1 MHAGIPS
8 RARRAVGALAAVAL
22 LAACGSTARAASAT
36 PVVATAP
43 PGSSAGP
50 GVNPAAEAGKL
61 LTVPAADITA
71 ENAKPGAKHWRLTH
85 PAGPGELEGYAD
97 HVSVLPGQSF
107 ALYVSTTAAHFTV
120 HAFRAGWYGGDRA
133 REVWTSQPVAG
144 EKQAPAKE
152 IRATLTDYA
161 PWKPSLTVTT
171 TDWPAG
177 SYLLRL
183 DGDNGK
189 QSWVPIT
196 VRTPSVAGRV
206 VLIKEVTTEQAYNL
220 WGGRSLYLGK
230 DRTFGSR
237 ARAVSFDRPYGATN
251 GAALFFHDE
260 LALVSL
266 AERQAIPVAYATDI
280 ELDADQ
286 HYLDG
291 ARAVI
296 SEGHD
301 EYWSR
306 AMRATVRRGLDAGVN
321 LAFFGAN
328 EVYRKIRFGPTALG
342 DRRLEIDY
350 KIVNEDPLFGKKGQE
365 DLVTGNWRDQPAAD
379 PESTLAGSM
388 YACFPGDNPMVI
400 EDADSWIWAGA
411 GVHNGQKLRGAV
423 GIEYNHISLN
433 WPTPR
438 PIEILAHSPSTCDG
452 RPSFADASYHVEPSG
467 AGVFDAGTMRWV
479 CALRHCGPKTD
490 ASSGPILSRAT
501 LNILRAFA
509 VGPAGKTHPAKD
521 FTKQNLAHPPVRGA
535 VEPEEDT
542 ADVR

>member
-1 MHAGIPS
+1 MH
-8 RARRAVGALAAVAL
+8 RAIRTRAVRAVGALTAVTL
-22 LAACGSTARAASAT
+22 LAACGNTARAASAA
-36 PVVATAP
+36 PAVATAP
-43 PGSSAGP
+43 PG
-50 GVNPAAEAGKL
+50 VDPATAAGKL
-61 LTVPAADITA
+61 LTVPGADITA
-71 ENAKPGAKHWRLTH
+71 ENAKPGAAHWRLTH
-85 PAGPGELEGYAD
+85 PARPGELEGYAD
-97 HVSVLPGQSF
+97 NVSVLPGQSF

-120 HAFRAGWYGGDRA
+120 HAFRAGWYGGNRA
-133 REVWTSQPVAG
+133 REVWTSRPVAG
-144 EKQAPAKE
+144 VKQAPAKE
-152 IRATLTDYA
+152 IKATLTDYA
-161 PWKPSLTVTT
+161 PWKPSLTVTA

-183 DGDNGK
+183 DADNGP

-196 VRTPSVAGRV
+196 VRTPSVVGRV

-230 DRTFGSR
+230 DHTFNTR
-237 ARAVSFDRPYGATN
+237 ARAVSFDRPYAATN

-266 AERQAIPVAYATDI
+266 AERNAIPVAYATDI
-280 ELDADQ
+280 ELDADP
-286 HYLDG
+286 HFLDG
-291 ARAVI
+291 AKAVI

-342 DRRLEIDY
+342 ERRLEIDY
-350 KIVNEDPLFGKKGQE
+350 KVVSEDPLLGKDD
-365 DLVTGNWRDQPAAD
+365 DLVTGNWRDKPHAD

-388 YACFPGDNPMVI
+388 YACFPGDEPMVI
-400 EDADSWIWAGA
+400 TAADSWIWAGA
-411 GVHNGQKLRGAV
+411 GVHNGQQLRGVV

-438 PIEILAHSPSTCDG
+438 PIEILAHSPSTCAG

-490 ASSGPILSRAT
+490 DSSGPILSRAT

-509 VGPAGKTHPAKD
+509 AGPAGKAHPAKD
-521 FTKQNLAHPPVRGA
+521 FTKQTLAYPPVRGA
-535 VEPEEDT
+535 IEPEEDT

>member
-1 MHAGIPS
+1 
-8 RARRAVGALAAVAL
+8 VGNSLGV
-22 LAACGSTARAASAT
+22 
-36 PVVATAP
+36 
-43 PGSSAGP
+43 PG
-50 GVNPAAEAGKL
+50 
-61 LTVPAADITA
+61 ADIAA
-71 ENAKPGAKHWRLTH
+71 ENAKPGAAHWRITH
-85 PAGPGELEGYAD
+85 PARQGELEGYAD
-97 HVSVLPGQSF
+97 SVSVLPGQSF
-107 ALYVSTTAAHFTV
+107 ALYVSTTSPHFTV

-133 REVWTSQPVAG
+133 REVWTSPPVAG
-144 EKQAPAKE
+144 VKQAPAKE
-152 IRATLTDYA
+152 IKATLTDYA
-161 PWKPSLTVTT
+161 PWRPSLTIAT
-171 TDWPAG
+171 TDWPPG

-183 DGDNGK
+183 DADNGR

-230 DRTFGSR
+230 DGTFASR
-237 ARAVSFDRPYGATN
+237 ARAVSFDRPYAATN

-266 AERQAIPVAYATDI
+266 AERHAIPVAYATDI
-280 ELDADQ
+280 ELDADPA
-286 HYLDG
+286 YLHG

-306 AMRATVRRGLDAGVN
+306 AMRATVRSGLNEGVN

-342 DRRLEIDY
+342 ERRLEIDY
-350 KIVNEDPLFGKKGQE
+350 KIPREDPLFGKKGQE

-388 YACFPGDNPMVI
+388 YACFPGDDPMVI
-400 EDADSWIWAGA
+400 TDADSWIWRGT
-411 GVHNGQKLRGAV
+411 GVHNGQQLRGVV
-423 GIEYNHISLN
+423 GIEYNHVDLN

-438 PIEILAHSPSTCDG
+438 PIEILAHSPSTCNG
-452 RPSFADASYHVEPSG
+452 RPSHADASYHVEKSG

-509 VGPAGKTHPAKD
+509 AGPAGLAHPAKD
-521 FTKQNLAHPPVRGA
+521 FTSEALRLPPVRGM
-535 VEPEEDT
+535 VEPGEDRN
-542 ADVR
+542 DVR

>member
-1 MHAGIPS
+1 MHMLNPS
-8 RARRAVGALAAVAL
+8 RARRTVGALAAIAL
-22 LAACGSTARAASAT
+22 LAACTNSAHGATATGMAANAAPGTGASGAFAASA
-36 PVVATAP
+36 
-43 PGSSAGP
+43 
-50 GVNPAAEAGKL
+50 PAAAGS
-61 LTVPAADITA
+61 VAPAADISA
-71 ENAKPGAKHWRLTH
+71 ENAKPGSTHWRITH
-85 PAGPGELEGYAD
+85 AAKPGELEGYAD

-107 ALYVSTTAAHFTV
+107 SLYVSTTAAHFAV

-133 REVWTSQPVAG
+133 REVWTSASVAG
-144 EKQAPAKE
+144 VKQAPVKE
-152 IRATLTDYA
+152 IKATLTDYA
-161 PWKPSLTVTT
+161 PWKPSLTVTA
-171 TDWPAG
+171 TDWPPG

-183 DGDNGK
+183 DADNGT
-189 QSWVPIT
+189 QSWVPLT

-220 WGGRSLYLGK
+220 WGGRSLYEGT
-230 DRTFGSR
+230 DHTFNTR
-237 ARAVSFDRPYGATN
+237 ARAVSFDRPYAATD

-266 AERQAIPVAYATDI
+266 AERHAIPVAYATDI
-280 ELDADQ
+280 ELDADP
-286 HYLDG
+286 HFLDG

-306 AMRATVRRGLDAGVN
+306 AMRTTVRNGLNSGVN

-350 KIVNEDPLFGKKGQE
+350 KVVNEDPLFRKKGQE
-365 DLVTGNWRDQPAAD
+365 ALVTGNWRDQPDAD
-379 PESTLAGSM
+379 PESTLAGEM
-388 YACFPGDNPMVI
+388 YDCFPGDNPMVI
-400 EDADSWIWAGA
+400 ADAHSWIWRGT
-411 GVHNGQKLRGAV
+411 GVHDGQQLRGVV
-423 GIEYNHISLN
+423 GIEYDHVDLN

-438 PIEILAHSPSTCDG
+438 PLEILAHSPGVCSG
-452 RPSFADASYHVEPSG
+452 RHTYADTSYHVEKSG

-509 VGPAGKTHPAKD
+509 VGPAGKAHPAVD
-521 FTKQNLAHPPVRGA
+521 FTNQKLDHPPARGA
-535 VEPEEDT
+535 REPASETGTE
-542 ADVR
+542 R

>member
-8 RARRAVGALAAVAL
+8 RARRAIAGLAAVAL
-22 LAACGSTARAASAT
+22 LAACGSSAH
-36 PVVATAP
+36 
-43 PGSSAGP
+43 
-50 GVNPAAEAGKL
+50 GVSTEPAAAAAPSVASPAPAVDPGKL
-61 LTVPAADITA
+61 LAIPAADITA
-71 ENAKPGAKHWRLTH
+71 ENAKPGAKSWRITH
-85 PAGPGELEGYAD
+85 PAGPGQLEGFAD

-133 REVWTSQPVAG
+133 REVWTSPSVAG
-144 EKQAPAKE
+144 VKQAPAKE
-152 IRATLTDYA
+152 IKATLTDYA
-161 PWKPSLTVTT
+161 PWKPSLTVTA

-183 DGDNGK
+183 DADNST

-230 DRTFGSR
+230 DHTFNTR
-237 ARAVSFDRPYGATN
+237 ARAVSFDRPYAATN

-266 AERQAIPVAYATDI
+266 AERNAIPVAYATDI
-280 ELDADQ
+280 ELDADP
-286 HYLDG
+286 HFLDG
-291 ARAVI
+291 AKAVI

-342 DRRLEIDY
+342 ERRLEIDY
-350 KIVNEDPLFGKKGQE
+350 KVVSEDPLLGKDD
-365 DLVTGNWRDQPAAD
+365 DLVTGNWRDQPHAD

-400 EDADSWIWAGA
+400 TDAESWIWAGA
-411 GVHNGQKLRGAV
+411 GVHNGQQLRGVV

-509 VGPAGKTHPAKD
+509 AGPAGKAHPAKD
-521 FTKQNLAHPPVRGA
+521 FTKQNLAHPPVRGV
-535 VEPEEDT
+535 VEPQEDT

>member
-1 MHAGIPS
+1 MYPPAPS
-8 RARRAVGALAAVAL
+8 RIRRTVLALLAVAALAGCASTASGATLAQPPPAPPGGHNPVDAAVAG
-22 LAACGSTARAASAT
+22 LAT
-36 PVVATAP
+36 
-43 PGSSAGP
+43 
-50 GVNPAAEAGKL
+50 
-61 LTVPAADITA
+61 DIVA

-85 PAGPGELEGYAD
+85 PAKGRELEGYAD
-97 HVSVLPGQSF
+97 HVSVLPGESF
-107 ALYVSTTAAHFTV
+107 GLFVSTTAAHFTV
-120 HAFRAGWYGGDRA
+120 HALRAGWYGGDRA
-133 REVWTSQPVAG
+133 REVWTSAPVAG
-144 EKQAPAKE
+144 VKQAPAKE
-152 IRATLTDYA
+152 IAATRTDYA
-161 PWKPSLTVTT
+161 PWEASTRVTT
-171 TDWPAG
+171 TNWPPG

-183 DGDNGK
+183 DADNGK

-237 ARAVSFDRPYGATN
+237 ARAVSFDRPYAATN

-266 AERQAIPVAYATDI
+266 AERHAIPVAYATDI
-280 ELDADQ
+280 ELDADPA
-286 HYLDG
+286 YLRG

-306 AMRATVRRGLDAGVN
+306 AMRTAVRNGLNEGVN

-342 DRRLEIDY
+342 ERRLEIDY
-350 KIVNEDPLFGKKGQE
+350 KIAREDPLFGKGE
-365 DLVTGNWRDQPAAD
+365 DDLVTGNWRDQPRAD

-400 EDADSWIWAGA
+400 TDAKSWIWEGA
-411 GVHNGQKLRGAV
+411 GVHDGQQLRGVV
-423 GIEYNHISLN
+423 GIEYNHVDLN

-438 PIEILAHSPSTCDG
+438 PIEILAHSPSTCAG
-452 RPSFADASYHVEPSG
+452 RPSHADASYHVEKSG

-509 VGPAGKTHPAKD
+509 AGPAGVAHPAKD
-521 FTKQNLAHPPVRGA
+521 FTTQALLLPPARDML
-535 VEPEEDT
+535 EPEEDLD
-542 ADVR
+542 DVR